1 MRRARTRVT
10 WVVPLMLLATSMR
23 GAAATAPDLALVG
36 GTVITATAQPPIAN
50 AVVLVQD
57 GRITAIGPQENVKI
71 PPSAR
76 RVDARGKWI
85 TPGLI
90 ETNVHLILMTVP
102 EFFVKY
108 EDRFVDIAIQSAQVG
123 LKYGMTTMAD
133 TWGPLKPLLV
143 ARDRINRGEV
153 EGSRVLVAG
162 NIIGVGGPFSA
173 YFMAGWDIRGVTV
186 RYGGWVHPMIRERI
200 DALWEDEAGPSL
212 LAMTPEEAGEA
223 LGKYMAKG
231 VDFVKVAVSGHGLGE
246 IEPLM
251 FSPAALRAMRDEAK
265 NRGIPFTTH
274 TFTVESLRMAVE
286 VDADL
291 LQHPN
296 VMSLSW
302 AKSSPAQKAAI
313 EGLIAEIARKGIYC
327 GLMAVPDKEKDR
339 ITREWKAS
347 EHPDDPYL
355 NRVMKD
361 RQREDTDRSQM
372 TAYEDRVAGLR
383 KWTGGGVRF
392 TLATDQG
399 PEASELGP
407 VVWGR
412 LGRAHFERMEAL
424 QDAGVSPGEI
434 LIAATRNGAEA
445 YRLGNKVGTVEV
457 GKVADLLVLDAD
469 PLKDIRNL
477 RKINRVIKDGRVVDR
492 ESLPTTRVLDF
503 DPEAAWPK

>member
-1 MRRARTRVT
+1 
-10 WVVPLMLLATSMR
+10 
-23 GAAATAPDLALVG
+23 
-36 GTVITATAQPPIAN
+36 
-50 AVVLVQD
+50 
-57 GRITAIGPQENVKI
+57 
-71 PPSAR
+71 
-76 RVDARGKWI
+76 
-85 TPGLI
+85 
-90 ETNVHLILMTVP
+90 
-102 EFFVKY
+102 
-108 EDRFVDIAIQSAQVG
+108 
-123 LKYGMTTMAD
+123 
-133 TWGPLKPLLV
+133 
-143 ARDRINRGEV
+143 
-153 EGSRVLVAG
+153 
-162 NIIGVGGPFSA
+162 
-173 YFMAGWDIRGVTV
+173 
-186 RYGGWVHPMIRERI
+186 
-200 DALWEDEAGPSL
+200 
-212 LAMTPEEAGEA
+212 MTPEEAGEA

-246 IEPLM
+246 VEPLM
-251 FSPAALRAMRDEAK
+251 FSPAALRAMRGEAK
-265 NRGIPFTTH
+265 KRGIPFTTH

-296 VMSLSW
+296 VMSVSW

-361 RQREDTDRSQM
+361 RQREGTDRSQM
-372 TAYEDRVAGLR
+372 TAYEDGVAGLR
-383 KWTGGGVRF
+383 KWTDGGVRF
-392 TLATDQG
+392 ALATDQG

-424 QDAGVSPGEI
+424 QDAGVSPMEI

-445 YRLGNKVGTVEV
+445 YRLGDKVGTVEV

-477 RKINRVIKDGRVVDR
+477 RKINRVIKNGRVVDR

>member
-1 MRRARTRVT
+1 MCQARTRVA
-10 WVVPLMLLATSMR
+10 WVVLPMLLATSTR
-23 GAAATAPDLALVG
+23 GVAATAPDLALVG
-36 GTVITATAQPPIAN
+36 GTVITATGQPPIAN
-50 AVVLVQD
+50 AVVLVQE
-57 GRITAIGPQENVKI
+57 GRITAVGPQGEVKV
-71 PPSAR
+71 PPSMR
-76 RVDARGKWI
+76 TIDVRGKWI

-90 ETNVHLILMTVP
+90 DTNVHLILMTVP

-153 EGSRVLVAG
+153 EASRVLVAG
-162 NIIGVGGPFSA
+162 NIIGAGGPFSA
-173 YFMAGWDIRGVTV
+173 YFMAGWDIRGVDL

-200 DALWEDEAGPSL
+200 DALWEDDAGPSL

-246 IEPLM
+246 VEPLM
-251 FSPAALRAMRDEAK
+251 FSPAALRAMRDEARK
-265 NRGIPFTTH
+265 RGIPFTTH

-286 VDADL
+286 VGAEL

-296 VMSLSW
+296 VMSVSW
-302 AKSSPAQKAAI
+302 QKSSPAQKAVI
-313 EGLIAEIARKGIYC
+313 EGLIADIARKGIYC
-327 GLMAVPDKEKDR
+327 GLMAVPDKNKDR
-339 ITREWKAS
+339 ITREWNAS
-347 EHPDDPYL
+347 EHPDDRYL

-361 RQREDTDRSQM
+361 RQREGTDRSQM
-372 TAYEDRVAGLR
+372 AAFEDRVAGLR
-383 KWTGGGVRF
+383 KWIDGGVRF
-392 TLATDQG
+392 TIATDQG
-399 PEASELGP
+399 PEAAELGP
-407 VVWGR
+407 VAWGR
-412 LGRAHFERMEAL
+412 LGRSHFERMEAL
-424 QDAGVSPGEI
+424 QDAGVSPIEI

-445 YRLGNKVGTVEV
+445 YGLGNKVGTVEV

-469 PLKDIRNL
+469 PLKDVHNL
-477 RKINRVIKDGRVVDR
+477 RKINQVIKDGRLVDR
-492 ESLPTTRVLDF
+492 SSLPTTRVLDY

>member
-1 MRRARTRVT
+1 MFRARTLLA
-10 WVVPLMLLATSMR
+10 WAVPLQLLATSTR
-23 GAAATAPDLALVG
+23 GVAATARDLALVG
-36 GTVITATAQPPIAN
+36 GTVITATGQSPITDT
-50 AVVLVQD
+50 VVLIKD
-57 GRITAIGPQENVKI
+57 GRIAAIGSQGSVKI
-71 PPSAR
+71 PPSTE
-76 RVDARGKWI
+76 RVEVRGKWI

-90 ETNVHLILMTVP
+90 DTNVHLILMTVP

-133 TWGPLKPLLV
+133 TWGPLKPLLL

-173 YFMAGWDIRGVTV
+173 YFMEGWDTRGVDL
-186 RYGGWVHPMIRERI
+186 RYGGWVHPMIRKRI
-200 DALWEDEAGPSL
+200 DALWEDDVGPSL
-212 LAMTPEEAGEA
+212 LAMTPKEAAEA
-223 LGKYMAKG
+223 LRKYIGKG
-231 VDFVKVAVSGHGLGE
+231 VDFVKVAVSGHGLGPV
-246 IEPLM
+246 EPLM
-251 FSPAALRAMRDEAK
+251 FSPAAVRAMRDEATK
-265 NRGIPFTTH
+265 TGIPFTTH

-296 VMSLSW
+296 VMSVSW
-302 AKSSPAQKAAI
+302 KNSSPAQKAAI
-313 EGLIAEIARKGIYC
+313 EGMIADIALKGIYC

-347 EHPDDPYL
+347 EHPDDSYL
-355 NRVMKD
+355 NQVIKS
-361 RQREDTDRSQM
+361 RQSGGPEKGDM
-372 TAYEDRVAGLR
+372 VGYEDRVAALR
-383 KWTGGGVRF
+383 KWIDGGVRF

-424 QDAGVSPGEI
+424 QDAGVSPMEI
-434 LIAATRNGAEA
+434 LVGATRNGAAA
-445 YRLGNKVGTVEV
+445 YRLGDRLGTVEV
-457 GKVADLLVLDAD
+457 GKEADLLVLDAD

-477 RKINRVIKDGRVVDR
+477 RKINRVIKNGRIVDR
-492 ESLPTTRVLDF
+492 ESLPTVRVLDF
-503 DPEAAWPK
+503 DPDAAWPK